1 MYLGAYNNFINAEK
15 VNALCT
21 ILEAFGN
28 TKTCLNSNATR
39 MTQLLSLDFDQT
51 GQIASASLQVSFSL
65 IHTIKWFKCL
75 VSRLGSPP
83 RKTTSW
89 PTTWS

>member
-1 MYLGAYNNFINAEK
+1 MEFKRYLSYKKNKIIFLFCYLGAYNNFINAEK

-51 GQIASASLQVSFSL
+51 GQIASASLQVSFQL
-65 IHTIKWFKCL
+65 IPTI
-75 VSRLGSPP
+75 V
-83 RKTTSW
+83 
-89 PTTWS
+89 